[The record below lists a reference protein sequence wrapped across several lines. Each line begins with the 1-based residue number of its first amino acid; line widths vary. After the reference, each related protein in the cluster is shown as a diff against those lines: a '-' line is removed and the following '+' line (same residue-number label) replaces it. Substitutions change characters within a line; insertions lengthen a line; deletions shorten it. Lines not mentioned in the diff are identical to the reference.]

1 MKQGLIHLYAG
12 DGKGKTT
19 AAVGLAVRA
28 EGNGLRVWFLQFMK
42 GRTSGEISVLKQLP
56 GCTVRRGSCTKFSFQ
71 MTEEEKQAVKS
82 EQDSLLQE
90 AVRQAGQTDLLVLD
104 EVLSAVQTGLLSE
117 EPLREFLKNKP
128 AHLEL
133 VMTGRDPKSYMIE
146 AADYY
151 SEIVKKKHPFDQGIT
166 ARKGIEE

>member
-1 MKQGLIHLYAG
+1 MISAVSYTHL
-12 DGKGKTT
+12 
-19 AAVGLAVRA
+19 
-28 EGNGLRVWFLQFMK
+28 
-42 GRTSGEISVLKQLP
+42 
-56 GCTVRRGSCTKFSFQ
+56 
-71 MTEEEKQAVKS
+71 
-82 EQDSLLQE
+82 
-90 AVRQAGQTDLLVLD
+90 
-104 EVLSAVQTGLLSE
+104 VLSAVQTGLLSE

-133 VMTGRDPKSYMIE
+133 VMTGRDPKPYMIE